1 MYNVRQEDQDRYVVY
16 KGNNALYLPCKM
28 TKKKKVEFSTREEAE
43 KYIEYV
49 DKLIKSGEEYLERY

>member
-1 MYNVRQEDQDRYVVY
+1 MYNIRQDKDKYVVY

-28 TKKKKVEFSTREEAE
+28 IKKKKVEFSTREEAE
-43 KYIEYV
+43 KYIEDV

>member
-1 MYNVRQEDQDRYVVY
+1 MYNIREDKGKYVVY

-28 TKKKKVEFSTREEAE
+28 IKKKKVEFSTREEAE

>member
-1 MYNVRQEDQDRYVVY
+1 MI
-16 KGNNALYLPCKM
+16 
-28 TKKKKVEFSTREEAE
+28 KKKKVEFSTREEAE

>member
-1 MYNVRQEDQDRYVVY
+1 MYNVRQEDQNRYVVY

-28 TKKKKVEFSTREEAE
+28 IKKKKVEFSTREEAE
-43 KYIEYV
+43 KYIEDV

>member
-1 MYNVRQEDQDRYVVY
+1 MYNVRQDDQNRYVVY

-28 TKKKKVEFSTREEAE
+28 IKKKKVEFSTREEAE
-43 KYIEYV
+43 KYIEDV